1 MTNQELE
8 DILKLCYK
16 KQLGNYDLKPLFK
29 DFASQSNRLLI
40 DYKKFKTA
48 ICEGLKKLESLTS
61 PVGSSSKTIA
71 LANKLI
77 SPKLA

>member
-16 KQLGNYDLKPLFK
+16 KQLGKYDLKPLFK

-40 DYKKFKTA
+40 DYKRFKTA
-48 ICEGLKKLESLTS
+48 ICEGLQNLEGLAS
-61 PVGSSSKTIA
+61 PVGSSSKTIS
-71 LANKLI
+71 LASKLI
-77 SPKLA
+77 SPN